1 MSTQEERRRAIGQ
14 RLTEERRAS
23 GQRIRDD
30 LNRSVMP
37 ERKQKVLPELPKK
50 GALGVMVGTGEWR
63 GGGGESGGSV
73 ASPLTEKTV
82 TDGGVTRPDREYWPE
97 GLVSSDGLFV
107 LPAIKTAH
115 FVDANG
121 SEVEV
126 NFANPKP
133 TAVTG

>member
-1 MSTQEERRRAIGQ
+1 MIAERQ
-14 RLTEERRAS
+14 AS

-50 GALGVMVGTGEWR
+50 GALGVMVGLGEWR
-63 GGGGESGGSV
+63 GGGGASSGSI
-73 ASPLTEKTV
+73 ASPLSEKTV
-82 TDGGVTRPDREYWPE
+82 TEEGVTRPDREYWPE

-126 NFANPKP
+126 NYANPNP
-133 TAVTG
+133 APVPG